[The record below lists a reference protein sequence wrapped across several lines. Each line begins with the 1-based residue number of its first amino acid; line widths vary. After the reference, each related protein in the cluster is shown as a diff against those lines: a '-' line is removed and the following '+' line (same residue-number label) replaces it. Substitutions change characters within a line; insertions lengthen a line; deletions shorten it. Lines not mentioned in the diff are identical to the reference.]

1 MKRKN
6 SEMKILRKFKRLKL
20 IIIPIMF
27 GFVVVSCEQNKSS
40 PKDRVAQSPVPADG
54 DEQVRTGENLR
65 LMWDPAEGTVGHH
78 VYFGEDEEAV
88 SGADMGS
95 EEYLGR
101 FEENEYPLENVSG
114 SKNYYWRVDQEDE
127 DGEIIPGKVWS
138 FRQAQIAFPGA
149 EGFGKYS
156 TGGRGGRVVEV
167 TTLDDLDEN
176 GEPVP
181 GSFRAAV
188 NTEGTDPITIVFKV
202 SGNIELE
209 EEIKN
214 NRSNMT
220 IAGQTAPGEGIAF
233 KDHTI
238 KLSGDDLII
247 RYVRFRPGDLLGVE
261 TTALNIENAK
271 NVIVD
276 HCSMSWA
283 VEENMGFYDNV
294 NSTVQWCILSEG
306 LYDSHD
312 PKGKRSYGSQWGGQ
326 YSSYH
331 HNLFAHNYSRS
342 PRINGSRAHDTI
354 ALVDFRNNVIFNWGR
369 SGAIYGG
376 EQEIPGGK
384 NETNF
389 VNNYYKPGPA
399 TSEDLYFASP
409 SHVTAGDEAHGYG
422 QWYFSGNYM
431 EGLEGGMNENNWL
444 GVDVEEVGS
453 VENIRAEEEF
463 KVSPVETQSAQEAF
477 NLVLRYAGAILPERD
492 EVDQRIVAEVREEV
506 EVIGNGIIDS
516 QEEVGGWPELRSITA
531 PPDSDKDGMPDAW
544 EAEKGLDPS
553 DPQNGN
559 EIAQDGYTNLEVYLN
574 GIMEWKP

>member
-1 MKRKN
+1 MKFLNENRN
-6 SEMKILRKFKRLKL
+6 PQLFCVLVLFILAA
-20 IIIPIMF
+20 
-27 GFVVVSCEQNKSS
+27 VSCQQNESS
-40 PKDRVAQSPVPADG
+40 LKHRQAHSPSPADKG
-54 DEQVRTGENLR
+54 EQVRMGENLM
-65 LMWDPAEGTVGHH
+65 LLWDPAEGTLGHH
-78 VYFGEDEEAV
+78 LYFGEDEEKV
-88 SGADMGS
+88 SGADS
-95 EEYLGR
+95 NAEEYLGR
-101 FEENEYPLENVSG
+101 FEENEYSLENLPDS
-114 SKNYYWRVDQEDE
+114 NTFFWRVDEEDE
-127 DGEIIPGKVWS
+127 EGTITPGKVWS
-138 FRQAQIAFPGA
+138 FSQAQIAFPGA

-167 TTLDDLDEN
+167 TSLDDLDEN

-181 GSFRAAV
+181 GSFRSAV
-188 NTEGTDPITIVFKV
+188 NTEGTDPITIVFRV

-214 NRSNMT
+214 NRSNIT
-220 IAGQTAPGEGIAF
+220 IAGQTAPGEGVAF

-238 KLSGDDLII
+238 KLSGDNLII

-276 HCSMSWA
+276 HCSMSWS

-376 EQEIPGGK
+376 EEQIPGGK

-389 VNNYYKPGPA
+389 VNNYYIPGPA
-399 TSEDLYFASP
+399 TSDDLYFASP
-409 SHVTAGDEAHGYG
+409 SLVTVDGERQGYG
-422 QWYFSGNYM
+422 AWYFSGNYM
-431 EGLEGGMNENNWL
+431 EGVEGDMNTHNWI

-453 VENIRAEEEF
+453 IENIRAEEEF

-477 NLVLRYAGAILPERD
+477 DLVLQHAGAILPERD

-506 EVIGNGIIDS
+506 EVTGNGIIDS
-516 QEEVGGWPELRSITA
+516 QEEVGGWPELRSTTA

-544 EAEKGLDPS
+544 ETEQGLNPS
-553 DPQNGN
+553 DPQDGN
-559 EIAQDGYTNLEVYLN
+559 AVAPNGYTNLEVYLN
-574 GIMEWKP
+574 EIKIEP